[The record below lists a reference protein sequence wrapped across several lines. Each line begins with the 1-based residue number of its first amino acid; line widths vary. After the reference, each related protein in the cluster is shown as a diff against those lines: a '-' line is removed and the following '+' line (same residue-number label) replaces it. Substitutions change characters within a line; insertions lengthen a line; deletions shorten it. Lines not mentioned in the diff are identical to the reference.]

1 MSIVELYESGTQK
14 NNIAHFAAI
23 VNIAAIDGKLNEE
36 EMNLLSKFASKLNI
50 EKEQFDAVV
59 KNPKKFSIAPV
70 NSKEERLLH
79 LYDLFKMIFVDHD
92 IDEEERNLIF
102 NYAILLGCSE
112 EKAKE
117 VIQKSIKI
125 FSGNID
131 FETYQYLVERK

>member
-23 VNIAAIDGKLNEE
+23 VNIAAIDGNLNDEE
-36 EMNLLSKFASKLNI
+36 QNLLSNFARKLNI
-50 EKEQFDAVV
+50 SEEQFEEVV
-59 KNPKKFSIAPV
+59 KKPKKFSIAPV
-70 NSKEERLLH
+70 TSKEERLLH
-79 LYDLFKMIFVDHD
+79 LYDLFKMIYVDHG
-92 IDEEERNLIF
+92 IDEEERKLIF
-102 NYAILLGCSE
+102 KYALLLGCSE

-131 FETYQYLVERK
+131 FEEYQYLMEKK